1 MFANTCLR
9 VDNTILWCETGVQT
23 DLVYDTH
30 VIIDLLGEAPALRG
44 LLYLQESGM
53 KQCTQRVI
61 P

>member
-30 VIIDLLGEAPALRG
+30 VILDLLGEAPALRG

-53 KQCTQRVI
+53 
-61 P
+61 